1 MGHVILNDSSNGFV
15 TVCFVWFVLRLVHVH
30 FLIMFERLFKYLLPN
45 MICNAFL
52 IFFHNPVRRNPR
64 TFTDKPRSQE
74 SKIVMYM
81 FYFINKPSFK
91 HKIITSKGGCVF
103 LMIAVPMLPQAE
115 FGRSDHRE
123 YALRFKI
130 IRCLQRL
137 LLQLNHIHL
146 GYCIDKY
153 KLFYLLRWH
162 HRKHRLECIHKDLLW
177 LVHRAPFL
185 HHHT

>member
-1 MGHVILNDSSNGFV
+1 M
-15 TVCFVWFVLRLVHVH
+15 VCTPFSTPCTVHVH
-30 FLIMFERLFKYLLPN
+30 FWIMFERLFKYLLPN

-74 SKIVMYM
+74 SKISGEKSWCTC
-81 FYFINKPSFK
+81 FINKPSLK

-103 LMIAVPMLPQAE
+103 LMVAVPMLPQAE
-115 FGRSDHRE
+115 FGRNDHWE
-123 YALRFKI
+123 YALHFII

-177 LVHRAPFL
+177 SVHRAPFL
-185 HHHT
+185 HHRT